1 MLKHFIVLWI
11 LILMYNLLANYSYNP
26 YDLAVNSIGFKS
38 LYLHRL
44 HKKITYSTHGKQFA
58 EKLNIY
64 NFLYISCLLFIFGW
78 IISFAYTELVLPSF
92 VLGFI
97 LSMIPNL
104 IIDSISQYSNSEL
117 SLEVAKFI
125 SILTRW
131 SVIKEDIYYCFEKS
145 IDQIEVPLKLYISD
159 FMMHV
164 KYSGHIGYAFDIII
178 DQTHNEMLRNL
189 MINLQQTTYSK
200 GDLVELLE
208 RLEEE
213 SYQIYGEHERR
224 KTETHFD
231 KIAIY
236 FSIIS
241 VLILT
246 VTVLLINTQMQEFYL
261 HTTAG
266 QYLLS
271 FFSILFFLGIYVSTR
286 ITSFNY

>member
-1 MLKHFIVLWI
+1 MLKHIFFLWI
-11 LILMYNLLANYSYNP
+11 LVVIYNLLASYSYNP
-26 YDLAVNSIGFKS
+26 YDLSVNSIGFKS
-38 LYLHRL
+38 LYLYRL
-44 HKKITYSTHGKQFA
+44 HKKITYTTHGKPFA
-58 EKLNIY
+58 EKLNVY
-64 NFLYISCLLFIFGW
+64 NFLYISCMLFIFGW
-78 IISFAYTELVLPSF
+78 IISFSYTELILPSF

-97 LSMIPNL
+97 LSMIPSL
-104 IIDSISQYSNSEL
+104 IIDSISQYSNNQL

-125 SILTRW
+125 SVLTRW

-145 IDQIEVPLKLYISD
+145 IDQIELPLKLYISD
-159 FMMHV
+159 FMMYV

-189 MINLQQTTYSK
+189 MINLQQITYSK

-213 SYQIYGEHERR
+213 SYQIFGEHERR

-236 FSIIS
+236 FSITC
-241 VLILT
+241 VLIIT
-246 VTVLLINTQMQEFYL
+246 VMVLLINIKMQEFYL
-261 HTTAG
+261 HTTVG

-271 FFSILFFLGIYVSTR
+271 FFSILFFLGIYVSTK

>member
-1 MLKHFIVLWI
+1 MLKNVFFLWI
-11 LILMYNLLANYSYNP
+11 LIMIYNFLSGFSYSS
-26 YDLAVNSIGFKS
+26 YDSSVNSIGFKS
-38 LYLHRL
+38 LYLHKL
-44 HKKITYSTHGKQFA
+44 HKKIIYTTHGRPFI
-58 EKLNIY
+58 ESLNIY
-64 NFLYISCLLFIFGW
+64 NFIYVSCLLFIFGW
-78 IISFAYTELVLPSF
+78 LMSYLYTNLLLPSF

-97 LSMIPNL
+97 LSMIPSL
-104 IIDSISQYSNSEL
+104 IIDFISQHSNNQL

-125 SILTRW
+125 SVLTRW
-131 SVIKEDIYYCFEKS
+131 SVIKEDIYFCFEKS
-145 IDQIEVPLKLYISD
+145 IDQIEPPLKLFISD
-159 FMMHV
+159 FLMHV

-213 SYQIYGEHERR
+213 SYQIFGEHERR
-224 KTETHFD
+224 KTETYFD

-236 FSIIS
+236 FSIIC
-241 VLILT
+241 VLLMT
-246 VTVLLINTQMQEFYL
+246 MTVLVTNRQMQEFYL
-261 HTTAG
+261 YTPIG

-271 FFSILFFLGIYVSTR
+271 FFSILFFLGIYVSSR

>member
-1 MLKHFIVLWI
+1 MLKHVFFLWI
-11 LILMYNLLANYSYNP
+11 LIMIYNILSSFSYSS
-26 YDLAVNSIGFKS
+26 YDSSVNSIGFKS
-38 LYLHRL
+38 LYLHKL
-44 HKKITYSTHGKQFA
+44 HRKIIYTTHGRPFI
-58 EKLNIY
+58 ESLNIY
-64 NFLYISCLLFIFGW
+64 NFIYVSCLLFIFGW
-78 IISFAYTELVLPSF
+78 LMSYLYTNLLLPSF

-97 LSMIPNL
+97 LSMIPSL
-104 IIDSISQYSNSEL
+104 IIDSISQYSNNQL

-125 SILTRW
+125 SVLTRW

-145 IDQIEVPLKLYISD
+145 IDQIEAPLKLFISD
-159 FMMHV
+159 FLMHV

-213 SYQIYGEHERR
+213 SYQIFGEHERR
-224 KTETHFD
+224 KTETYFD

-236 FSIIS
+236 FSIIC
-241 VLILT
+241 VLLMT
-246 VTVLLINTQMQEFYL
+246 MTVLVTNRQMQEFYL
-261 HTTAG
+261 YTPFG

-271 FFSILFFLGIYVSTR
+271 FFSILFFLGIYVSSR

>member
-1 MLKHFIVLWI
+1 MSYL
-11 LILMYNLLANYSYNP
+11 YTNLL
-26 YDLAVNSIGFKS
+26 
-38 LYLHRL
+38 
-44 HKKITYSTHGKQFA
+44 
-58 EKLNIY
+58 
-64 NFLYISCLLFIFGW
+64 
-78 IISFAYTELVLPSF
+78 LPSF

-97 LSMIPNL
+97 LSMIPSL
-104 IIDSISQYSNSEL
+104 IIDFISQHSNNQL

-125 SILTRW
+125 SVLTRW
-131 SVIKEDIYYCFEKS
+131 SVIKEDIYFCFEKS
-145 IDQIEVPLKLYISD
+145 IDQIEPPLKLFISD
-159 FMMHV
+159 FLMHV

-213 SYQIYGEHERR
+213 SYQIFGEHERR
-224 KTETHFD
+224 KTETYFD

-236 FSIIS
+236 FSIIC
-241 VLILT
+241 VLLMTI
-246 VTVLLINTQMQEFYL
+246 TVLVTNRQMQEFYL
-261 HTTAG
+261 YTPIG

-271 FFSILFFLGIYVSTR
+271 FFSILFFLGIYVSSR